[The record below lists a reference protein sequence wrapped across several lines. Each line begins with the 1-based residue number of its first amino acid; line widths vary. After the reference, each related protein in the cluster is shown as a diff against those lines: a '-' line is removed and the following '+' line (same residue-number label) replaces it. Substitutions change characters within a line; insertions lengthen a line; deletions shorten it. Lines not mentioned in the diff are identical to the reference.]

1 MNAKHNPTVEVL
13 WHDAH
18 SDGGSWMEPHAWLET
33 IDSPYVVRS
42 VGYLLR
48 DSKREI
54 VIAQSKTDKGR
65 ISDTITIP
73 RGMVRRV
80 TRLK

>member
-1 MNAKHNPTVEVL
+1 MNAKHHPKVEVL

-18 SDGGSWMEPHAWLET
+18 SDGGGWMEPDAWLET
-33 IDSPYVVRS
+33 IDSPYAVCS

-48 DSKREI
+48 DNKHEI
-54 VIAQSKTDKGR
+54 VIAQSKTAKGR